1 MSARRHRQLRRRDLA
16 FLGWIAATL
25 LGIGG
30 YLLEG
35 GGPDAREAGGWRHI
49 DRAALEARIGSGELS
64 GREADWYRV
73 IRK

>member
-1 MSARRHRQLRRRDLA
+1 VSAGRHWHLRRRDLV

-35 GGPDAREAGGWRHI
+35 ASEVREAGGWRRI
-49 DRAALEARIGSGELS
+49 DRAAVEARIGSGELS
-64 GREADWYRV
+64 GREADWYRA

>member
-1 MSARRHRQLRRRDLA
+1 MSAGRHWHLRRRDVA
-16 FLGWIAATL
+16 FLAWVAATL

-35 GGPDAREAGGWRHI
+35 GGEVREAGGWRSI
-49 DRAALEARIGSGELS
+49 DRAAVETRIGSGELS